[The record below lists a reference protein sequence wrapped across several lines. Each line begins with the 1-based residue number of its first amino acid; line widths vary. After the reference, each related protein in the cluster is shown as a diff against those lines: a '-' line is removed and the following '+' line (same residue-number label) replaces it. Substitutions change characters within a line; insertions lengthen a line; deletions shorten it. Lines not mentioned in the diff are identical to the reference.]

1 MVRSLFLGL
10 PLLAAACAE
19 QSPDPRGV
27 AKNEVL
33 LQIAATG
40 SADTRPDQARFSAGV
55 DTIAASAGEASSGN
69 AAAMNR
75 VTSALERLGIKPD
88 DLQTRSI
95 TLQRIDYGPNR
106 GRFQA
111 SNVVEVRVRDLPK
124 AGEAIAAA
132 TDAGANILSGPSLTI
147 ADPEAAGRS
156 AYANAYKAA
165 RARAD
170 AYAEAADMK
179 VARLLAILDTGDGG
193 PQPYYGDAL
202 MSAQTAAPPPVVRAP
217 PVRPGVSTAQVSV
230 RADFALAPK

>member
-1 MVRSLFLGL
+1 MRCLFLGL
-10 PLLAAACAE
+10 PLLAVACAE
-19 QSPDPRGV
+19 QAPDPRGV
-27 AKNEVL
+27 ERDEVL

-40 SADTRPDQARFSAGV
+40 QADARPDQARFSAGV
-55 DTIAASAGEASSGN
+55 DTIAPSAGQASSGN

-75 VTSALERLGIKPD
+75 VTAALERLGIKPD
-88 DLQTRSI
+88 DMQTRAI
-95 TLQRIDYGPNR
+95 TLNRIDYGPNR

-111 SNVVEVRVRDLPK
+111 SNVLEVRVRELPR

-132 TDAGANILSGPSLTI
+132 TEAGANILSGPNLTI

-170 AYAEAADMK
+170 AYAEAAGMK
-179 VARLLAILDTGDGG
+179 VARLLAIRDTGEAG
-193 PQPYYGDAL
+193 PQPYHGDAL
-202 MSAQTAAPPPVVRAP
+202 MSAATAAPPPIVRAP

-230 RADFALAPK
+230 RADFALAEK

>member
-1 MVRSLFLGL
+1 MRWLFPVLIL
-10 PLLAAACAE
+10 SAAGCAE
-19 QSPDPRGV
+19 QRPDPRGV
-27 AKNEVL
+27 ARDEVL
-33 LQIAATG
+33 LQISATG
-40 SADTRPDQARFSAGV
+40 RADTRPDQARFSAGV
-55 DTIAASAGEASSGN
+55 DTIAPSAGAASSGN

-75 VTSALERLGIKPD
+75 VTSALERIGIKPD

-165 RARAD
+165 
-170 AYAEAADMK
+170 
-179 VARLLAILDTGDGG
+179 V
-193 PQPYYGDAL
+193 P
-202 MSAQTAAPPPVVRAP
+202 APTLCRK
-217 PVRPGVSTAQVSV
+217 RRT
-230 RADFALAPK
+230 